1 MESKIQKIDAQI
13 DMYIRKCNAD
23 GLTPKTIRNY
33 KLSLGLF
40 SRWWGDRDLLEL
52 SEDYIV
58 DYKAYL
64 RDLPSLNEVTINN
77 RLRDLRAFLRYSAA
91 RGWCLNV
98 KIKLL
103 SIQEPDIIPLDD
115 DQLKEIY
122 AACMMKKT
130 LNRFR
135 DKTIMRLM
143 EETGIRLTECMGLK
157 LSDINMHDGIIK
169 LRSTKNKKSRDAY
182 LTPAMK
188 KELSLYL
195 DGRIQFLSKNNL
207 KSEYVW
213 VSTNYRT
220 LGQPLKTRTIQE
232 QIQEYGQ
239 IAGIN
244 IRVSPHTFRHTFARN
259 FIVNGGDIIVLQKLL
274 GHSSLNMV
282 LRYVRLFGTDKQNT
296 YLKIMENRAKNQKK
310 QKQKKWPY

>member
-1 MESKIQKIDAQI
+1 MERKIQKIDEQI
-13 DMYIRKCNAD
+13 NMYIRKCSAD
-23 GLTPKTIRNY
+23 GLAFKTIRNY

-40 SRWWGDRDLLEL
+40 LKWWGDRNLLEL
-52 SEDYIV
+52 NDDTIV
-58 DYKAYL
+58 EYKVYL
-64 RDLPSLNEVTINN
+64 QELPSLNEVTVNN
-77 RLRDLRAFLRYSAA
+77 RLRDLRAFLKYSSAH
-91 RGWCLNV
+91 GWCSDI

-115 DQLKEIY
+115 EQLKEIY
-122 AACMMKKT
+122 DACMMKKT

-143 EETGIRLTECMGLK
+143 EETGIRLTECMNIK
-157 LSDINMHDGIIK
+157 INDMNMYDGIIK
-169 LRSTKNKKSRDAY
+169 LRNTKNKKSRDAY

-188 KELSLYL
+188 KELNLYL
-195 DGRIQFLSKNNL
+195 DARLQFLSKNNL

-213 VSTNYRT
+213 VSTNSRT
-220 LGQPLKTRTIQE
+220 IGQPLKARTIQE

-259 FIVNGGDIIVLQKLL
+259 FIVNGGDIVVLQKLL

-296 YLKIMENRAKNQKK
+296 YLKIMENRVKNQKK
-310 QKQKKWPY
+310 QKQKNWPY